1 MNEPNYFNNVSK
13 WKRVSILEFI
23 KNDNSY
29 IWVEKCKLWADILID
44 GKKNLFSQVGIGA
57 RNAIFVIT
65 HNDSIT
71 MFDAIKYQ
79 NKHYLITQIDDLE
92 KKYKKI
98 TAAEALLAN
107 CKFQG
112 VEYTKDKY
120 NRPIAQELPC
130 ISFEACFTEKYV
142 GYTET
147 PVSANTE
154 TILVAITPK
163 IIDLNVGD
171 AIEVLDES
179 TVKNGFYI
187 VQKVHKLDEY
197 KNEYEVLLK
206 DDV

>member
-29 IWVEKCKLWADILID
+29 IWLEKCKLWADILID

-57 RNAIFVIT
+57 RNAIFVIRY
-65 HNDSIT
+65 NDSIT
-71 MFDAIKYQ
+71 LFDAIKYQ

-92 KKYKKI
+92 KKYRKI

-107 CKFQG
+107 CKFKG
-112 VEYTKDKY
+112 VEYLKDKY

-171 AIEVLDES
+171 AIEVLDGS